1 MSIKLVKGTPVVSL
15 ADGTKL
21 GTIDRVY
28 LDPGRKTIVGF
39 SFHQGGGLFG
49 SRSAGLIDAA
59 DVHAF
64 GPDAVTVDDVAGV
77 RSDVALASRDDLVDL
92 EELLKRKVLTE
103 SGALV
108 GEIRSIQFD
117 QDSYRLTGI
126 EVSPGV
132 FQDSALIAADEI
144 VNLGS
149 ELVVVA
155 DSVCGVPVDDPV
167 VSVA

>member
-1 MSIKLVKGTPVVSL
+1 MTSGLRERKKLATRL
-15 ADGTKL
+15 AL
-21 GTIDRVY
+21 
-28 LDPGRKTIVGF
+28 
-39 SFHQGGGLFG
+39 HQ
-49 SRSAGLIDAA
+49 AA
-59 DVHAF
+59 LQLVAER

-77 RSDVALASRDDLVDL
+77 RSEVALATRDDLVDL

-126 EVSPGV
+126 EVSPGA
-132 FQDSALIAADEI
+132 FQGNTVIPADEI
-144 VNLGS
+144 VNLGA

-155 DSVCGVPVDDPV
+155 DSVCGEPVEDPV